1 VSKGYIKLYRL
12 ALEKP
17 IFQNAELW
25 QFATYCLLKATH
37 KPVEQMVGRQVV
49 KLTPGQFVM
58 TVDSAVKELL
68 STPHKIRVCIK
79 NLKKLEFVTNK
90 TTNRYT
96 LITVVN
102 WDTYQGCEIEGAEK
116 NANKQQ
122 TNNKQTTNKR
132 VSTIYNKNIK
142 NIKKERIKERKK
154 KPAALKFSPPTGSD
168 LKKSNPWLNA
178 TAWDEFIEHRNEK
191 GARLNSMLGVTK
203 NLNVLSS
210 YNDADQQKVVDLTI
224 ANNWTGLFP
233 LKNKTNHNKT
243 DKTASTARLVRAI
256 RLRKE
261 QCECETE
268 TEQPALP
275 DYCRWPK

>member
-1 VSKGYIKLYRL
+1 LWRL

-17 IFQNAELW
+17 IFQNAQLW

-37 KPVEQMVGRQVV
+37 KPIKQIVGRQVV
-49 KLTPGQFVM
+49 ELAPGQFIM

-79 NLKKLEFVTNK
+79 NLKKIGFVTNK
-90 TTNRYT
+90 STNKYT
-96 LITVVN
+96 IISVVN
-102 WDTYQGCEIEGAEK
+102 WNTYQGGEKEKTAET
-116 NANKQQ
+116 ANKQQ
-122 TNNKQTTNKR
+122 TNNKQTTNKLIP
-132 VSTIYNKNIK
+132 TIYNKNIK
-142 NIKKERIKERKK
+142 NIKKERERKK
-154 KPAALKFSPPTGSD
+154 KPAALKFTPPTGSD
-168 LKKSNPWLNA
+168 LKKINPWLNA
-178 TAWDEFIEHRNEK
+178 TAWDEFIEHRNDK

-210 YNDADQQKVVDLTI
+210 YNEADQQKVVDLTI

-233 LKNKTNHNKT
+233 LKNKTNPGKP

-261 QCECETE
+261 QYENEAE

-275 DYCRWPK
+275 GHCRWPK